1 MKPIDATQRPE
12 KGAPTQRHPSYDFV
26 ELNRTFHELSK
37 YARESDEFDLS
48 EAFHVGTALTW
59 TDLLKNYRTVI
70 LSEAGSG
77 KTEEIRATAIKLHSE
92 GKAAFFL
99 RLEHIANDFDVAFEV
114 GSLDEFDAWLA
125 SDGEAWLLLD
135 SVDEARLRDPRDFD
149 LAVRKLGG
157 RVKLAT
163 QRVHIILTGRAHAW
177 RPKSDPELCERW
189 LPFGA
194 AQINVYK
201 DAPSDTV
208 VPENDEEGIGST
220 ETRRQENGPVFK
232 VVALDDLKK
241 EQIETF
247 SAARGIAETK
257 PFIDAIERADAWSFT
272 SRPQDLQELVDFWLD
287 QTRIGTRLEIM
298 RNSIERRLTEFSEN
312 RAELRPLSSSR
323 AREGVRLLAAATTL
337 GCDQAI
343 QIQDGTDNKNG
354 IRIGSVL
361 SDWEAPDQSTLLSR
375 PIFDQI
381 IYGTVRFHH
390 RPVREYM
397 AAEWLA
403 ELLKRP
409 ASRRSIEALLFRNQ
423 YGLDVIVPTTRPI
436 LPWLAILDERIRE
449 RLRKIAPEVLF
460 EGGDPSAL
468 PLPTRRIILGEVC
481 EQIASD
487 RSGMEAT
494 SYAAVQRF
502 ANDDLVEDIR
512 RLLKLYESNDE
523 LQGFL
528 VRMIWLGEL
537 MDLLPEA
544 KQVAL
549 TIGASKYTRIAAFR
563 AVSAIGTAADHE
575 ELRQTFL
582 KEAEFLDRHWL
593 GELLSDLQ
601 PTEAL
606 IDWLLAAVA
615 KSADKE
621 KYTVDHLDGS
631 VTKFVEGAPLESLPK
646 LIDGLKALL
655 AQTPYIES
663 RYCEVSKR
671 FAWLLRAAAAGVER
685 LIEMRHPFARDPT
698 SLEILYKLRS
708 LHDRHEE
715 THEIKTSFATLVH
728 AWSELNKDSFWY
740 DVQTSRR
747 RMHKKPSDRLTFY
760 RQAAFFGS
768 FWSFGPDDFEY
779 ACDAVTQQSEQ
790 DDKLVALSLAFD
802 LYVQAGRTKPHR
814 QRLKT
819 IVAGNQELE
828 ERLGI
833 FFKPPKQDW
842 RKEERKWK
850 RLSSDRKKRNEK
862 NREKSKAYLQT
873 HLDGIRNPAFSDPAA
888 ISQSQWYL
896 HDRIREIKDGHTD
909 WTATQWQ
916 ALIPEY
922 GEEVARAYRDG
933 VVGYWRKNK
942 PIVLSEGA
950 AKNSTPN
957 TAIFGLTGV
966 TLEAAETP
974 NWAATLTAQ
983 EVELACRYA
992 TFQLNG
998 WPVWFP
1004 KLFEAHTNICA
1015 AFLMKEI
1022 AYELSVV
1029 EGDLNYILSDVSWS
1043 GSWAWNYLDIPILE
1057 LLEKSDP
1064 QNSAI
1069 LDKLLKIIQGSE
1081 LSDEK
1086 LAALA
1091 ARKAK
1096 AATALQHA
1104 ACWFAAWI
1112 GVEPAVAIPALE
1124 SRLNGIL
1131 PEEQTTFAMQVVTR
1145 LWGSRRSETNSARSG
1160 YCTAQ
1165 HLKSLYLLMHRYIR
1179 REDDIERAGKGV
1191 YSPGLRD
1198 EAQEAR
1204 NRLFDELNKLSGK
1217 EAFLALK
1224 EIADAQPDS
1233 RTRAWV
1239 RVLMRRKAEKDAD
1252 IAPWTPAQVREFHEK
1267 LDNTPKTTRELADL
1281 AVLRFLDLKD
1291 ELENGDDSVASIL
1304 LKVDEE
1310 TKMRNYLGHELR
1322 NKAFGRYSIPQ
1333 EEELADAKRPD
1344 LRFHGTGFDGPIP
1357 TELKLAD
1364 GWTGPQLFERLENQ
1378 LAGDYLRDNRS
1389 NRGIFALVYRGQKQG
1404 WDVPNASNRVG
1415 FDGLIEALQKY
1426 WQEISKRFP
1435 NIEDITVIGI
1445 DLTKRQ
1451 GSRRGQTI

>member
-1 MKPIDATQRPE
+1 MKPIDTTHRQE
-12 KGAPTQRHPSYDFV
+12 KGAPTQRHASYDFV

-77 KTEEIRATAIKLHSE
+77 KTEEIRATARKLCSE

-125 SDGEAWLLLD
+125 SNGEAWLLLD

-149 LAVRKLGG
+149 LAVRKLGS

-201 DAPSDTV
+201 NEPSDTA
-208 VPENDEEGIGST
+208 VPEDDEEAIGNT
-220 ETRRQENGPVFK
+220 ETHRQENEPVFRI
-232 VVALDDLKK
+232 VALDDLKK
-241 EQIETF
+241 GQIEAF
-247 SAARGIAETK
+247 SAAKGIAETK

-287 QTRIGTRLEIM
+287 QNRIGTRLEIM
-298 RNSIERRLTEFSEN
+298 HNSIERRLTEFSEN
-312 RAELRPLSSSR
+312 RAELKPLSSNR

-337 GCDQAI
+337 GRDQTI

-354 IRIGSVL
+354 IRTGSVL
-361 SDWEAPDQSTLLSR
+361 GDWEAPDQSTLLSR
-375 PIFDQI
+375 PIFDQM

-390 RPVREYM
+390 RPVREYL

-436 LPWLAILDERIRE
+436 LPWLAILDEPIRE

-487 RSGMEAT
+487 RAGMEAT

-512 RLLKLYESNDE
+512 GLLKLYESNDE
-523 LQGFL
+523 LRGFL

-537 MDLLPEA
+537 KDLLPEA
-544 KQVAL
+544 KHVAL
-549 TIGASKYTRIAAFR
+549 TPGVSKYTRIAAFR
-563 AVSAIGTAADHE
+563 GVGAVGTAADHE
-575 ELRQTFL
+575 ELRQAFL
-582 KEAEFLDRHWL
+582 KEAEPLDRHWL

-606 IDWLLAAVA
+606 TDWLLATVA
-615 KSADKE
+615 KAADKE
-621 KYTVDHLDGS
+621 KYTVDHLDDS
-631 VTKFVEGAPLESLPK
+631 VTKFVEGTPLESLPK
-646 LIDGLKALL
+646 LITGLEALL
-655 AQTPYIES
+655 AQPPYIEGG
-663 RYCEVSKR
+663 YCEVSKR
-671 FAWLLRAAAAGVER
+671 FAWLLKAAAAGVER
-685 LIEMRHPFARDPT
+685 LIGIRHPFARDPK
-698 SLEILYKLRS
+698 SLEVLYKLRS
-708 LHDRHEE
+708 LRDWHEE
-715 THEIKTSFATLVH
+715 TREIKTSFATLVH
-728 AWSELNKDSFWY
+728 AWSELNKESFWY
-740 DVQTSRR
+740 DVRASRR
-747 RMHKKPSDRLTFY
+747 RMHKKPGDRLTFY

-779 ACDAVTQQSEQ
+779 ACDAVTQQPEQ

-802 LYVQAGRTKPHR
+802 LYVQAGRTRPHR

-833 FFKPPKQDW
+833 FFKPPRQDW

-850 RLSSDRKKRNEK
+850 RLSADRKKRDEK

-873 HLDGIRNPAFSDPAA
+873 HLDGIRSPTFPDPTA
-888 ISQSQWYL
+888 ISKSQWYL

-909 WTATQWQ
+909 WTATQWR

-950 AKNSTPN
+950 TKNSTPN

-974 NWAATLTAQ
+974 NWAATITAQ

-1004 KLFEAHTNICA
+1004 KLFEAHPDICA
-1015 AFLMKEI
+1015 VFLMKEI

-1029 EGDLNYILSDVSWS
+1029 DGDLNYILSDISWS

-1069 LDKLLKIIQGSE
+1069 LDKLLKIMQGSE

-1086 LAALA
+1086 LAELA
-1091 ARKAK
+1091 ARKTK
-1096 AATALQHA
+1096 TATTLQHA

-1112 GVEPAVAIPALE
+1112 GVEPAMAIPALE
-1124 SRLNGIL
+1124 SRLNAIPL
-1131 PEEQTTFAMQVVTR
+1131 EEQTTFAMQVVTR
-1145 LWGSRRSETNSARSG
+1145 LWGSRRSETSSARPG
-1160 YCTAQ
+1160 YRAAQ

-1224 EIADAQPDS
+1224 EIADTHPDP
-1233 RTRAWV
+1233 RTRAWI
-1239 RVLMRRKAEKDAD
+1239 RVLMRRKAENDAD

-1267 LDNTPKTTRELADL
+1267 LDNTPKTPRELADL

-1304 LKVDEE
+1304 MKVDEE

-1404 WDVPNASNRVG
+1404 WDVPNAPNRVD
-1415 FDGLIEALQKY
+1415 FDGLVEALQKY
-1426 WQEISKRFP
+1426 WQEISGRFH

-1451 GSRRGQTI
+1451 GARRGQTI